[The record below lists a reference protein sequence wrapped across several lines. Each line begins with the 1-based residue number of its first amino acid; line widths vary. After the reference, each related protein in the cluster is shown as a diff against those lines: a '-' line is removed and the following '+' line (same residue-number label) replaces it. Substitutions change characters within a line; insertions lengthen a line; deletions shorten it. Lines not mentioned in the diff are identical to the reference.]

1 MLAATLFKEFKWIF
15 AGCRQAT
22 ALASEFNRLPV
33 ELEGGAAPGWWTGSC
48 FRSRPRSFNTSAGQ
62 DLRRVWFF
70 VSAARGAVFASNSA
84 MAVTHVARTARIDF
98 EVMREALTNKLRLWA
113 SPMVLQP

>member
-1 MLAATLFKEFKWIF
+1 MLAATLFKEFKRIF
-15 AGCRQAT
+15 AGRRQDT

-62 DLRRVWFF
+62 DPRRVWFF
-70 VSAARGAVFASNSA
+70 VSAARASCSRVIVQYGYA
-84 MAVTHVARTARIDF
+84 CGTDCAYRF
-98 EVMREALTNKLRLWA
+98 
-113 SPMVLQP
+113 